1 MKSHL
6 QRIARLETVRGV
18 KQQRVDFEAGNLAA
32 IRNEKGKLEMQLA
45 SWQQK
50 YVDGV
55 TSLNKE
61 RESSSR
67 PMLFALEAAVDHARE
82 TLFELFQ
89 ALREMDSREQAQMMQ
104 LDIVQRE
111 LEAVKTLQETRR
123 QDLNRELARH
133 EQKQLDEIGLRR
145 FMQAR

>member
-1 MKSHL
+1 
-6 QRIARLETVRGV
+6 
-18 KQQRVDFEAGNLAA
+18 
-32 IRNEKGKLEMQLA
+32 MQLA

-50 YVDGV
+50 YVEGV
-55 TSLNKE
+55 TSLNQE

-67 PMLFALEAAVDHARE
+67 AMLFALEAAVDHARE

-104 LDIVQRE
+104 LDVVQRE

-123 QDLNRELARH
+123 QDFNRELARQ
-133 EQKQLDEIGLRR
+133 EQKQLDEMGLRR